1 MDENMNDVMI
11 EVSSGV
17 SEVSDLRSVSLSE
30 LPAGLSAGA
39 LAARVTSG
47 TLAPAF
53 AVSAFNSYI

>member
-30 LPAGLSAGA
+30 LPAGLSAVT
-39 LAARVTSG
+39 LAARVTSEA
-47 TLAPAF
+47 LVPAF